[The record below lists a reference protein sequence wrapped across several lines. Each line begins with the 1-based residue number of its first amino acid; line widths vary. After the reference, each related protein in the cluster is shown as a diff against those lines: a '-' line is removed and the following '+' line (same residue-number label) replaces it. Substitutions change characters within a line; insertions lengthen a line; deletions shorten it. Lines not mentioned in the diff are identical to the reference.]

1 MELECLNDR
10 RRRRQMVYLAVQM
23 ERARIVVMSARPRD
37 TSDASW
43 VAQRDAVGGMD
54 PASRVRAAID
64 LSDSVREIQIQG
76 LLARNP
82 AWKRSDAVHAL
93 IQRLGTRIRP

>member
-1 MELECLNDR
+1 VVC
-10 RRRRQMVYLAVQM
+10 LAVQA
-23 ERARIVVMSARPRD
+23 EGVRIVVMTTRPRD
-37 TSDASW
+37 TSNASW
-43 VAQRDAVGGMD
+43 LAQRDAVGGMD
-54 PASRVRAAID
+54 PASRVSAAID

>member
-1 MELECLNDR
+1 
-10 RRRRQMVYLAVQM
+10 MVYLAVQM